1 MTYLYIF
8 IILKSYHHQLCL
20 FFLLGQFFRAN
31 VQCPNEML
39 KLYPFD
45 EYSCNFTM
53 SQAKTLHA
61 LSNTNR
67 VKYNM
72 AVELQKPLLTGIF

>member
-1 MTYLYIF
+1 M
-8 IILKSYHHQLCL
+8 
-20 FFLLGQFFRAN
+20 
-31 VQCPNEML
+31 
-39 KLYPFD
+39 YPFD

-61 LSNTNR
+61 LSNTNK

-72 AVELQKPLLTGIF
+72 ELELQKPQLTGMKKTILFY